1 MKNAI
6 GVDKRKTMKNAI
18 VDIETESLNPS
29 KIHCI
34 VAKDITT
41 SEVNVWDHTNLET
54 FKPWASTV
62 DNFIM
67 HNGVSFDAPILNR
80 LLNTN
85 IKLKQVIDTLIL
97 SQLFNPIRDGG
108 HSLSAWGARL
118 GHPKG
123 EQEDFSTYTK
133 EMLEYCKNDV
143 DVTETLYKQLSLEK
157 GNFSTYSIKLEHK
170 IRAIIDQQ
178 ERNGFTLNMQKAIGL
193 LARLTDE
200 ANRLE
205 SWAKI
210 EFEPTAVEL
219 KTKTKY
225 IPFNI
230 GSRQQIATRLE
241 ERGWKPKQFT
251 DKGNII
257 VSEEI
262 LNKINMEEAK
272 QFSRFFLLQKRIAQI
287 QSWINCC
294 DDTTGKVHGRV
305 LTLRTIT
312 GRMAH
317 HNPNMAQVPAVR
329 SPFGKEC
336 RDCWTVSNPHTHTL
350 VGTDAAGLELRVL
363 AHLMNNKDYTNEILN
378 GDVHTANMK
387 MAGLTD
393 RDQAK
398 TFIYA
403 FCYGAGAAK
412 LGKIVGVNKTEGQKL
427 IDRFLTNMPAL
438 DRVRKQVLKAA
449 EGGRIK
455 GMDGRTLIVRSPHAA
470 LNTIIQGA
478 GATICKD
485 WLVNMTQRINS
496 TGVDAKLVAS
506 IHDEYQFEVA
516 KKDVQRF
523 GTITK
528 EAIKDTEHTLN
539 LRCPL
544 DSTWQ
549 DGETWAMTH

>member
-1 MKNAI
+1 MWMWRKFWYMKN
-6 GVDKRKTMKNAI
+6 VTL
-18 VDIETESLNPS
+18 DIETDSLNPS

-34 VAKDITT
+34 VAKDLDT
-41 SEVNVWDHTNLET
+41 SEVKVWDNTNIET
-54 FKPWASTV
+54 FKPWASNIN
-62 DNFIM
+62 NFIM
-67 HNGVSFDAPILNR
+67 HNGVSFDAPVLNK
-80 LLNTN
+80 LLGAN
-85 IKLKQVIDTLIL
+85 IKLNQVIDTLIL

-108 HSLSAWGARL
+108 HSLAAWGQRL

-123 EQEDFSTYTK
+123 EQEDFSTYT
-133 EMLEYCKNDV
+133 EDMLEYCKNDV
-143 DVTETLYKQLSLEK
+143 DVTETLYKQLSKEK
-157 GNFSTYSIKLEHK
+157 GNFSSYSIKLEHK
-170 IRAIIDQQ
+170 VRAIIDQQ
-178 ERNGFTLNMQKAIGL
+178 ERNGFTLNMEKAIGL

-200 ANRLE
+200 ANGLE
-205 SWAKI
+205 SWAKK
-210 EFEPTAVEL
+210 EFHPTVVEL

-230 GSRQQIATRLE
+230 GSRQQIASRLMD
-241 ERGWKPKQFT
+241 RGWKPKQYT
-251 DKGNII
+251 DKGNVI
-257 VSEEI
+257 VSEAI
-262 LNKINMEEAK
+262 LDKINMEEAK

-294 DDTTGKVHGRV
+294 DDNTGRVHGRV
-305 LTLRTIT
+305 LTLRTVT

-350 VGTDAAGLELRVL
+350 VGTDAAGLELRVV
-363 AHLMNNKDYTNEILN
+363 AHLMNDKDYTNEVLH

-403 FCYGAGAAK
+403 FLYGAGAAK
-412 LGKIVGVNKTEGQKL
+412 IGSIVGVNKQQGQEL
-427 IDRFLTNMPAL
+427 IDRFLRNMPAL
-438 DRVRKQVLKAA
+438 NRIRKQVLKAA

-455 GMDGRTLIVRSPHAA
+455 GMDGRTLMIRSPHAA
-470 LNTIIQGA
+470 LNTLIQGA

-485 WLVNMTQRINS
+485 WLVNMIQRINS

-516 KKDVQRF
+516 KKDLQRF

-528 EAIKDTEHTLN
+528 EAIKDTERNLN

>member
-1 MKNAI
+1 MWMWRKFWYMKN
-6 GVDKRKTMKNAI
+6 VTL
-18 VDIETESLNPS
+18 DIETDSLNPS

-34 VAKDITT
+34 VAKDLNT
-41 SEVNVWDHTNLET
+41 SKVKVWDHTNLET
-54 FKPWASTV
+54 FKPWASNV
-62 DNFIM
+62 NNFIM
-67 HNGVSFDAPILNR
+67 HNGVSFDAPVLNK
-80 LLNTN
+80 LLDAD
-85 IKLKQVIDTLIL
+85 IKLSQVIDTLIL
-97 SQLFNPIRDGG
+97 SQLFNPTRDGG
-108 HSLSAWGARL
+108 HSLSAWGQRL

-123 EQEDFSTYTK
+123 EQEDFSTYT
-133 EMLEYCKNDV
+133 EDMLEYCKNDV
-143 DVTETLYKQLSLEK
+143 DVTETLYKQLSKEK
-157 GNFSTYSIKLEHK
+157 GNFSSYSIKLEHK
-170 IRAIIDQQ
+170 VRAIIDQQ
-178 ERNGFTLNMQKAIGL
+178 ERNGFTLNMEKAIGL

-200 ANRLE
+200 ANGLE
-205 SWAKI
+205 SWSKK
-210 EFEPTAVEL
+210 EFEPTVVEL

-230 GSRQQIATRLE
+230 GSRQQIASRLMD
-241 ERGWKPKQFT
+241 RGWKPKQYT
-251 DKGNII
+251 DKGNVI
-257 VSEEI
+257 VSEAI
-262 LNKINMEEAK
+262 LDKINMEEAK

-294 DDTTGKVHGRV
+294 DDNTGRVHGRV
-305 LTLRTIT
+305 LTLKTVT

-350 VGTDAAGLELRVL
+350 VGTDAAGLELRVV
-363 AHLMNNKDYTNEILN
+363 AHLMNDKDYTNEVLH

-403 FCYGAGAAK
+403 FLYGAGAAK
-412 LGKIVGVNKTEGQKL
+412 IGSIVGVNKQQGQEL
-427 IDRFLTNMPAL
+427 IDRFLRNMPAL
-438 DRVRKQVLKAA
+438 NRIRKQVLKAA

-455 GMDGRTLIVRSPHAA
+455 GMDGRTLLIRSPHAA
-470 LNTIIQGA
+470 LNTLIQGA

-485 WLVNMTQRINS
+485 WLVNMIQRINS

-516 KKDVQRF
+516 KKDLQRF
-523 GTITK
+523 GTITR
-528 EAIKDTEHTLN
+528 EAIKDTERNLN

-549 DGETWAMTH
+549 NGETWAMTH

>member
-1 MKNAI
+1 MNVI
-6 GVDKRKTMKNAI
+6 L
-18 VDIETESLNPS
+18 DIETDSLDAQ

-34 VAKDITT
+34 VAKDLST
-41 SEVNVWDHTNLET
+41 SKVYVWDHNNLDK
-54 FKPWASTV
+54 FKSWSRTV
-62 DNFIM
+62 DKFIM
-67 HNGVSFDAPILNR
+67 HNGISFDAPILNR

-97 SQLFNPIRDGG
+97 SQLFNPMRDGG
-108 HSLSAWGARL
+108 HSLEAWGNKL
-118 GHPKG
+118 GYPKG
-123 EQEDFSTYTK
+123 EQENFEVYSN

-143 DVTETLYKQLSLEK
+143 NLTEVLYKQLCMEK
-157 GNFSTYSIKLEHK
+157 NKFSSYSINLEHK

-178 ERNGFTLNMQKAIGL
+178 ERNGFTLNIQKTIGL
-193 LARLTDE
+193 LARLSDE
-200 ANRLE
+200 AYKLE
-205 SWAKI
+205 QWAKK
-210 EFEPTAVEL
+210 EFPPTVVEL

-230 GSRQQIATRLE
+230 GSRYQIADRLI
-241 ERGWKPKQFT
+241 ERGWKPNKFT

-262 LNKINMEEAK
+262 LNKINMDEAK
-272 QFSRFFLLQKRIAQI
+272 KFSRFLLLQKRKAQI
-287 QSWINCC
+287 QSWINCFN
-294 DDTTGKVHGRV
+294 DTTGRVHGRV

-336 RDCWTVSNPHTHTL
+336 RDCWTVNNPHTHTL
-350 VGTDAAGLELRVL
+350 VGTDAAGLELRCL
-363 AHLMNNKDYTNEILN
+363 AHLMDDKDYINEVVN

-387 MAGLTD
+387 MAGLTN

-398 TFIYA
+398 TLIYA
-403 FCYGAGAAK
+403 FMYGAGAAK
-412 LGKIVGVNKTEGQKL
+412 IGKIVDGNKEHGQGL
-427 IDRFLTNMPAL
+427 IDRFLSNIPAL
-438 DRVRKQVLKAA
+438 KRVRSSVQKAA
-449 EGGRIK
+449 ERGKIK
-455 GMDGRTLIVRSPHAA
+455 GIDGRTLFVRSPHSS
-470 LNTIIQGA
+470 LNTLIQGA
-478 GATICKD
+478 GASICKD
-485 WLVNMTQRINS
+485 WLVNMTQRIKG
-496 TGVDAKLVAS
+496 TGIDARLVAS

-516 KKDVQRF
+516 KGDVKRF

-528 EAIKDTEHTLN
+528 EAIKDTERQLN

>member
-1 MKNAI
+1 MKN
-6 GVDKRKTMKNAI
+6 VTL
-18 VDIETESLNPS
+18 DIETDSLNPS

-34 VAKDITT
+34 VAKDLDT
-41 SEVNVWDHTNLET
+41 SEVKVWDNTNIET
-54 FKPWASTV
+54 FKPWASNIN
-62 DNFIM
+62 NFIM
-67 HNGVSFDAPILNR
+67 HNGVSFDAPVLNK
-80 LLNTN
+80 LLGAN
-85 IKLKQVIDTLIL
+85 IKLNQVIDTLIL

-108 HSLSAWGARL
+108 HSLAAWCQRL

-123 EQEDFSTYTK
+123 EQEDFSTYT
-133 EMLEYCKNDV
+133 EDMLEYCKNDV
-143 DVTETLYKQLSLEK
+143 DVTETLYKQLSKEK
-157 GNFSTYSIKLEHK
+157 GNFSSYSIKLEHK
-170 IRAIIDQQ
+170 VRAIIDQQ
-178 ERNGFTLNMQKAIGL
+178 ERNGFTLNMEKAIGL

-200 ANRLE
+200 ANGLE
-205 SWAKI
+205 SWAKK
-210 EFEPTAVEL
+210 EFQPTVVEL
-219 KTKTKY
+219 NTKTKY

-230 GSRQQIATRLE
+230 GSRQQIASRLMD
-241 ERGWKPKQFT
+241 RGWKPKQYT
-251 DKGNII
+251 DKGNVI
-257 VSEEI
+257 VSEAI
-262 LNKINMEEAK
+262 LDKINMEEAK

-294 DDTTGKVHGRV
+294 DDNTGRVHGRV
-305 LTLRTIT
+305 LTLRTVT

-350 VGTDAAGLELRVL
+350 VGTDAAGLELRVV
-363 AHLMNNKDYTNEILN
+363 AHLMNDKDYTNEVLH

-403 FCYGAGAAK
+403 FLYGAGAAK
-412 LGKIVGVNKTEGQKL
+412 IGSILGVNKQQGQEL
-427 IDRFLTNMPAL
+427 IDRFLRNMPAL
-438 DRVRKQVLKAA
+438 NRIRKQVLKAA

-455 GMDGRTLIVRSPHAA
+455 GMDGRTLMIRSPHAA
-470 LNTIIQGA
+470 LNTLIQGA

-485 WLVNMTQRINS
+485 WLVNMIQRINS
-496 TGVDAKLVAS
+496 TGVDAKLVAA

-516 KKDVQRF
+516 KKDLQRF

-528 EAIKDTEHTLN
+528 EAIKDTERNLN